1 MELVLRDVSKEQR
14 CKCREK
20 KMEKFKVGH
29 QVFAKHPFSAEMEKG
44 VVMDIRDR
52 DEEVGRGPF
61 YLVRFNKADD
71 KNRHTA
77 YTRNPIIRRWV
88 RRQDIESIE

>member
-1 MELVLRDVSKEQR
+1 MKQP
-14 CKCREK
+14 
-20 KMEKFKVGH
+20 KVGT
-29 QVFAKHPFSAEMEKG
+29 QVFAKHPFSGEMEEG

-52 DEEVGRGPF
+52 NEEVGRGPF
-61 YLVRFNKADD
+61 YLVRFHKADD
-71 KNRHTA
+71 KSRHAT

>member
-1 MELVLRDVSKEQR
+1 M
-14 CKCREK
+14 K
-20 KMEKFKVGH
+20 KQNLEVGT
-29 QVFAKHPFSAEMEKG
+29 QVAAKHPFSAEMEEG

-71 KNRHTA
+71 KNRHTT

>member
-1 MELVLRDVSKEQR
+1 MI
-14 CKCREK
+14 
-20 KMEKFKVGH
+20 
-29 QVFAKHPFSAEMEKG
+29 AKHPFSGRMEGG

-52 DEEVGRGPF
+52 NEEVGRGPF
-61 YLVRFNKADD
+61 YLVRFNNADD

-88 RRQDIESIE
+88 RAKDIESIE

>member
-1 MELVLRDVSKEQR
+1 MQVRSIILRA
-14 CKCREK
+14 K
-20 KMEKFKVGH
+20 KMKKQNLEVGH